1 MIRGLVADRR
11 GATAVEWAVIGT
23 MLCLI
28 TLGFIET
35 AILIPWVGGSMQ
47 SIAAAAARCGAI
59 GSSDCSNMP
68 NYIVTKAQKFGL
80 PGTGLTAAN
89 VTSYGQVTSCLNTT
103 GRFYQVVISYTAI
116 TPVALT
122 VGGGTVTATG
132 CYPIAP
138 T

>member
-1 MIRGLVADRR
+1 MRRLLADRR
-11 GATAVEWAVIGT
+11 GATTVEWAIIGMT
-23 MLCLI
+23 LCLV

-35 AILIPWVGGSMQ
+35 AILIPWVGGSME
-47 SIAAAAARCGAI
+47 SVAAAAARCGAI
-59 GSSDCSNMP
+59 GSSACSDMP
-68 NYIVTKAQKFGL
+68 GYIVTTVQHFGL
-80 PGTGLTAAN
+80 PGAGLTAAN
-89 VTSYGQVTSCLNTT
+89 VTSYGKVSSCLNTT
-103 GRFYQVVISYTAI
+103 GSFYKVVISYTAF